1 MYVLDIYDVNEI
13 IKSVLRSTDFVSV
26 LRSTNFG
33 GRVNEHVSWARAQLV
48 LDTKPRQRAD
58 IIQAL
63 ARIPEP
69 VIQASE
75 LWRPGVYKTKRESEI
90 EVVRKTQCFVYFI
103 DDYGHKIKKRS
114 NLSSCFAIEDS
125 LWDVVFPQ
133 DRI

>member
-1 MYVLDIYDVNEI
+1 MYILDIYDIDEI
-13 IKSVLRSTDFVSV
+13 IKSVLRNDSA

-33 GRVNEHVSWARAQLV
+33 GGLNEHTSWARAQLV
-48 LDTKPRQRAD
+48 LDTKPASRFD
-58 IIQAL
+58 IIKAL

-69 VIQASE
+69 AIHDTE
-75 LWRPGVYKTKRESEI
+75 LWIAGRYITKREYEI
-90 EVVRKTQCFVYFI
+90 EVVKKTQCFVYFI
-103 DDYGHKIKKRS
+103 DNYGHKIKKRS